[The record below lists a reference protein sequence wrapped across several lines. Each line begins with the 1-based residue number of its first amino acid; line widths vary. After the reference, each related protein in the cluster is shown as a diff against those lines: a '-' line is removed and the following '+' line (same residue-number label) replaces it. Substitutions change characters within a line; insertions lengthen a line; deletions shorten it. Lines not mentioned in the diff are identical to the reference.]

1 MTEIQVRKCRS
12 KNIPCPAGDRCPEHR
27 DQILALNQAARNR
40 DFETFSKLKEK
51 DRKLE
56 IARGVDALMEKPVV
70 KDAPETVTGIPA
82 SEYATYQ
89 TEAIRILDG
98 IGKLIE
104 LAPENEKFAK
114 GESAKFLGR
123 DGATYFE
130 KAFLKPILFGE
141 RKPEFIENM
150 NSASDSKFQ
159 LVDIVDPEADFTGQG
174 DGSNRTFSDIDLIL
188 KDKDGNVSSLPV
200 NIKATNGGSA
210 DNVGGWAAFEFI
222 MFGNVRSSP
231 SKSKTLARIT
241 PESIKATTVSSD
253 YFLWSFLKGGEKPFH
268 TAHSV
273 SLFEY
278 DPTFFSFN
286 ASQSFPLQA
295 NVIRLVKNREVLDPT
310 ISLEERRT
318 KWAVWI
324 NKLYY
329 NYYSKNAAAALKQLA
344 PFIEED
350 EGDYL

>member
-1 MTEIQVRKCRS
+1 MTQMQVRKCRS
-12 KNIPCPAGDRCPEHR
+12 KAIPCPAGDRCPEHR
-27 DQILALNQAARNR
+27 DQILALAHAARNK

-51 DRKLE
+51 DKKLE
-56 IARGVDALMEKPVV
+56 LARGVDALMEKPVV
-70 KDAPETVTGIPA
+70 ATEEVTGIPA
-82 SEYATYQ
+82 SDYAIYQ
-89 TEAIRILDG
+89 TEAIRVLDG

-104 LAPENEKFAK
+104 LTPENEKYAK

-123 DGATYFE
+123 EGATYFE
-130 KAFLKPILFGE
+130 KAFLKPILFGD
-141 RKPEFIENM
+141 RKAEFIDTM
-150 NSASDSKFQ
+150 NGAADSKLK
-159 LVDIVDPEADFTGQG
+159 LVDIVDPEAGYIGQG

-188 KDKDGNVSSLPV
+188 SDKNGNVSSLPV

-253 YFLWSFLKGGEKPFH
+253 YFLWSFLKSGDKPF
-268 TAHSV
+268 TSAHSI

-295 NVIRLVKNREVLDPT
+295 NVSRLIKNREVLDPA
-310 ISLEERRT
+310 ISLEARRT
-318 KWAVWI
+318 KWALWL
-324 NKLYY
+324 NKRYY
-329 NYYSKNAAAALKQLA
+329 DYYSKNAAAALKQLA
-344 PFIEED
+344 PFGLDED
-350 EGDYL
+350 DPRD